1 MWAFI
6 CQYWLEFLFG
16 AIAIGIGAL
25 AKHYYN
31 LVKLGR
37 ATNKE
42 KEKQPIFEEIK
53 KLREDMKSNNDAFK
67 NDLKE
72 CHCALKSEIQKQN
85 AAQEK
90 KMEDSH
96 RGISEQLDNLVVEI
110 EKNNQATDAVRLG
123 TLALWRKTYFN
134 DARRLL
140 ENDHII
146 THEEFVK
153 ITTEHDIYNKLGG
166 NHEGDQY
173 FESIRKK
180 YESGLVQNPK
190 NG

>member
-53 KLREDMKSNNDAFK
+53 KLREDMKENNQTFK
-67 NDLKE
+67 EDLE
-72 CHCALKSEIQKQN
+72 QCHCALKSEIKKQN
-85 AAQEK
+85 EEQEK
-90 KMEDSH
+90 KMEESH
-96 RGISEQLDNLVVEI
+96 KGISEQLGHLTTEI
-110 EKNNQATDAVRLG
+110 EKNNKTTDAVRLG
-123 TLALWRKTYFN
+123 TLALWRKTYFH
-134 DARRLL
+134 DARLLL
-140 ENDHII
+140 EPDHVI

-153 ITTEHDIYNKLGG
+153 ISVEHDTYNRLGG

-173 FESIRKK
+173 FESIKKK
-180 YESGLVQNPK
+180 YESGLTQNPK

>member
-67 NDLKE
+67 SDLKE

-96 RGISEQLDNLVVEI
+96 KGISEQLDNLVAEI

-134 DARRLL
+134 DARFLL

-153 ITTEHDIYNKLGG
+153 ITTEHDIYNRLGG